1 ATTLT
6 HTDPHGRRRWGPPPT
21 SPDPTTSADAPARP
35 QPEQLP
41 KLNIPTQPDN
51 APTPHDDPGHDDT
64 DPGDTPWD
72 KRTYGPPP
80 F

>member
-1 ATTLT
+1 
-6 HTDPHGRRRWGPPPT
+6 GPPPT

-41 KLNIPTQPDN
+41 KLNIPTQPDH
-51 APTPHDDPGHDDT
+51 PTTPHDNDGHD
-64 DPGDTPWD
+64 DTPWD
-72 KRTYGPPP
+72 KPTYGPPP